1 MRLFEGTPFD
11 IPPKCD
17 HCGLADTACKCTAEI
32 KARIAPE
39 KQTAKLTTEKR
50 KKGKTVTVVTGL
62 LAIANDHAS
71 LLSQL
76 KSSCGAGGTI
86 DGDNIEIQ
94 GEHISKVRQELS
106 KLGYRVRP

>member
-1 MRLFEGTPFD
+1 M
-11 IPPKCD
+11 
-17 HCGLADTACKCTAEI
+17 
-32 KARIAPE
+32 
-39 KQTAKLTTEKR
+39 
-50 KKGKTVTVVTGL
+50 
-62 LAIANDHAS
+62 ANDHAS

-94 GEHISKVRQELS
+94 GEHLSKVRQELS